1 MTVFDKDPQNTNM
14 PKSVSLIIRFALGAL
29 IILGAFVVAKAIIS
43 SKPER
48 PIGVPPT
55 AQKLVE
61 VLEVQYSIN
70 NFKTPVQG
78 RVQSKQNI
86 ELFSEVSGPLQ
97 IGGKE
102 FREGQEF
109 SKGEAILKM
118 DPTDQRNQVRSLR
131 SSFLQLLTSNL
142 ADLKIDYPA
151 SFPNW
156 KQYAEE
162 FDVNSNLKA
171 LPEGESQ
178 QEKLFLSNRGVL
190 NQYYNIKSAEDRLAK
205 FTLRAPFNGKVTEAL
220 VNPGALVRVGQKM
233 GAFASSGKVEV
244 EAAIG
249 IEALN
254 YLEIGDD
261 VIFQLEKDTAIG
273 TVKRISSSLDP
284 ATQTQKVFIEINQAL
299 TVGSYVSG
307 FVTSSAETPS
317 MKLDSDLINRE
328 GFVYAVEDGVL
339 VKYYPE
345 ILQKNGSD
353 ALVFGLPEG
362 LKLIAKPI
370 ATAFEGMEVKINE
383 Q

>member
-1 MTVFDKDPQNTNM
+1 MTVFDKDPQNPNM

-29 IILGAFVVAKAIIS
+29 IILGAFVVAKAIVS

-345 ILQKNGSD
+345 ILQRNGSD